1 MVGPLG
7 QWHGINK
14 RTLFPVLLVVF
25 FLFMAI
31 LISSGLKSTLKPALA
46 VPGPVNQPL
55 QASLQSRPQPNYLK
69 HAGEGQAYMHKLLV
83 QSGGNFDRLNVGD
96 QTFVEAVLGGHARR
110 YFPMMYRGMTSKSKP
125 GAAAPSK
132 YVPSGATNQSAR
144 KYEYHG

>member
-14 RTLFPVLLVVF
+14 RTLFPVLLVAF

-31 LISSGLKSTLKPALA
+31 LISSGLKSTLKPAPA
-46 VPGPVNQPL
+46 VLGSVNQPL

-83 QSGGNFDRLNVGD
+83 QSGGDLNRLNTD
-96 QTFVEAVLGGHARR
+96 DRSFVESVLGGHAHR
-110 YFPMMYRGMTSKSKP
+110 YFPIMYQGMTSKTKP
-125 GAAAPSK
+125 GAATS
-132 YVPSGATNQSAR
+132 SNHGHSSDTN
-144 KYEYHG
+144 